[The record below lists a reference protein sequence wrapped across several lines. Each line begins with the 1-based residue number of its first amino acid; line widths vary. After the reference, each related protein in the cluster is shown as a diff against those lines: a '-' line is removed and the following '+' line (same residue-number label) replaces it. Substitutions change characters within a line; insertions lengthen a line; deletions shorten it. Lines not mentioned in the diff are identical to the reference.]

1 MPYSGV
7 PGELTEKME
16 SCVTQVMSQGKD
28 KDAAIRICK
37 TSLTGSF
44 SDYPGLKLTAATEE
58 DIAELQLSVEA
69 AVSGNAILKF
79 VGAKLAMAEV
89 NKNRDGITPDGIKQM
104 ASTIRLMPLTE
115 EHENEPR
122 GIFTQGYVDESGL
135 NCLVDGFI
143 WAGHFPA
150 FAEEV
155 QSGKRKLSMDCDARF
170 AVCGECGSVFTS
182 TLEYCEHMRQRPREA
197 VRWLHDLTAVA
208 GGAVLHPA
216 GTGTIF
222 PGKDGFLVV
231 SHDESV
237 VTAPEE
243 PLETVSEDTAIS
255 AEGDDNMKVKCPKCE
270 HEFNVSA
277 QAEEL
282 QAKLDAA
289 LADLQAKSG
298 LEAEVADFKAKLENE
313 QRVVTRFVEM
323 SATAGIEVA
332 QETLETL
339 RVADQGVYETLKAMA
354 GKIKPETPKPAEP
367 PVTVIAADE
376 SKPVSAGDQWS
387 VEV

>member
-1 MPYSGV
+1 V
-7 PGELTEKME
+7 
-16 SCVTQVMSQGKD
+16 
-28 KDAAIRICK
+28 
-37 TSLTGSF
+37 
-44 SDYPGLKLTAATEE
+44 
-58 DIAELQLSVEA
+58 
-69 AVSGNAILKF
+69 
-79 VGAKLAMAEV
+79 
-89 NKNRDGITPDGIKQM
+89 
-104 ASTIRLMPLTE
+104 
-115 EHENEPR
+115 
-122 GIFTQGYVDESGL
+122 
-135 NCLVDGFI
+135 
-143 WAGHFPA
+143 
-150 FAEEV
+150 
-155 QSGKRKLSMDCDARF
+155 
-170 AVCGECGSVFTS
+170 
-182 TLEYCEHMRQRPREA
+182 
-197 VRWLHDLTAVA
+197 
-208 GGAVLHPA
+208 
-216 GTGTIF
+216 
-222 PGKDGFLVV
+222 
-231 SHDESV
+231 
-237 VTAPEE
+237 
-243 PLETVSEDTAIS
+243 
-255 AEGDDNMKVKCPKCE
+255 